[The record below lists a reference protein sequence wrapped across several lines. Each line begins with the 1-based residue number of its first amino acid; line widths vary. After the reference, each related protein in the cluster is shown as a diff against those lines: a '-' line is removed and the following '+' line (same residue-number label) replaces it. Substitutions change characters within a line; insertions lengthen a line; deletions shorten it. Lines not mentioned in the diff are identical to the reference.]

1 MHCYTTSGKVHID
14 GIIELPEDWQGNIK
28 PETISVQLTAIGTAQ
43 ELFVKEIQW
52 GAKVIVRNGGGGAMN
67 AYYTVTA
74 EPIKVE
80 EAPEPIVLNDF
91 KPKKKKLT
99 A

>member
-1 MHCYTTSGKVHID
+1 MHCYTTSGKVHTD
-14 GIIELPEDWQGNIK
+14 GIIELPADWQGKIK
-28 PETISVQLTAIGTAQ
+28 PETIAVQLTAIGTAQ
-43 ELFVKEIQW
+43 GLYVKEIQW
-52 GAKVIVRNGGGGAMN
+52 GMKVIIRNGGGGYLN

-80 EAPEPIVLNDF
+80 EAPEPL
-91 KPKKKKLT
+91 KLV

>member
-1 MHCYTTSGKVHID
+1 MHCYTTSGKVHTD
-14 GIIELPEDWQGNIK
+14 GIIELPAEWQGNIV
-28 PETISVQLTAIGTAQ
+28 PETIAVQLTAIGTAQ
-43 ELFVKEIQW
+43 ELYVQEIQW
-52 GAKVIVRNGGGGAMN
+52 GTKVIIRNGGGGSLN

-80 EAPEPIVLNDF
+80 EAPKPIVLDNF

>member
-1 MHCYTTSGKVHID
+1 
-14 GIIELPEDWQGNIK
+14 
-28 PETISVQLTAIGTAQ
+28 LTAIGTAQ

-52 GAKVIVRNGGGGAMN
+52 GMKVIIRNGGGGYLN

-80 EAPEPIVLNDF
+80 EAPEPL
-91 KPKKKKLT
+91 KLV

>member
-1 MHCYTTSGKVHID
+1 MHCYTTTGKVHID
-14 GIIELPEDWQGNIK
+14 GIIELPEDWIGNIK
-28 PETISVQLTAIGTAQ
+28 PETIAVQLTAVGTAQ

-52 GAKVIVRNGGGGAMN
+52 GSKVIVRNGGGGALN

-80 EAPEPIVLNDF
+80 RIDKL
-91 KPKKKKLT
+91 KSKKKLT

>member
-1 MHCYTTSGKVHID
+1 MT
-14 GIIELPEDWQGNIK
+14 P
-28 PETISVQLTAIGTAQ
+28 IGTFQ

-52 GAKVIVRNGGGGAMN
+52 GMKVIIRSGGGGSLN

-74 EPIKVE
+74 DPIKVE
-80 EAPEPIVLNDF
+80 EAPEPL
-91 KPKKKKLT
+91 KLV

>member
-14 GIIELPEDWQGNIK
+14 GIIELPEDWQGKIK
-28 PETISVQLTAIGTAQ
+28 VETISVQLTAIGTAQ

-52 GAKVIVRNGGGGAMN
+52 GAKVIVRNGGGGALN

-80 EAPEPIVLNDF
+80 QAPEPIVLNDF

>member
-14 GIIELPEDWQGNIK
+14 GIIELPEEWKNNINLD
-28 PETISVQLTAIGTAQ
+28 TISIQLTAVGTAQ
-43 ELFVKEIQW
+43 ELYVKEIQW
-52 GAKVIVRNGGGGAMN
+52 GSKVIVRNGGGGSLN

-74 EPIKVE
+74 EP
-80 EAPEPIVLNDF
+80 L
-91 KPKKKKLT
+91 KKIQELKRPRKKAL

>member
-1 MHCYTTSGKVHID
+1 MHCYTTTGTVHID
-14 GIIELPEDWQGNIK
+14 GIIELPEEWQGKIK
-28 PETISVQLTAIGTAQ
+28 KETISVQLTSIGTSQ
-43 ELFVKEIQW
+43 ELYVKEIQW
-52 GAKVIVRNGGGGAMN
+52 GTKVIIRNGGGGALN

-80 EAPEPIVLNDF
+80 TKVTPI
-91 KPKKKKLT
+91 KSKAKLT

>member
-1 MHCYTTSGKVHID
+1 MHYYTTSGKVHTD
-14 GIIELPEDWQGNIK
+14 GIIELPEEWRGNII
-28 PETISVQLTAIGTAQ
+28 PETIAVQLTAIETAQ

-52 GAKVIVRNGGGGAMN
+52 GTKVIIRNGGGGSLN

-74 EPIKVE
+74 E
-80 EAPEPIVLNDF
+80 ACEPIVLNDRRS
-91 KPKKKKLT
+91 KKKKLT

>member
-1 MHCYTTSGKVHID
+1 MHCYTTTGTVHID
-14 GIIELPEDWQGNIK
+14 GIIELPEEWQGKIK
-28 PETISVQLTAIGTAQ
+28 KETISVQLTSIGTAQ

-52 GAKVIVRNGGGGAMN
+52 GTKVIIRNGGGGALN

-74 EPIKVE
+74 DPIKVE
-80 EAPEPIVLNDF
+80 EPAKPVLLKTNS
-91 KPKKKKLT
+91 KAKLT

>member
-1 MHCYTTSGKVHID
+1 M
-14 GIIELPEDWQGNIK
+14 
-28 PETISVQLTAIGTAQ
+28 
-43 ELFVKEIQW
+43 
-52 GAKVIVRNGGGGAMN
+52 KVIIRNGGGGSLN

-80 EAPEPIVLNDF
+80 EETEPDWHQRLRV
-91 KPKKKKLT
+91 

>member
-1 MHCYTTSGKVHID
+1 MHCYTTTGKVHID
-14 GIIELPEDWQGNIK
+14 GIIELPEDWHGKIK

-52 GAKVIVRNGGGGAMN
+52 GAKVIVRNGGGGALN

-74 EPIKVE
+74 EPIKVKE
-80 EAPEPIVLNDF
+80 SKKPIVLDTF
-91 KPKKKKLT
+91 KPKKKLT

>member
-1 MHCYTTSGKVHID
+1 MATPLGVCVS
-14 GIIELPEDWQGNIK
+14 
-28 PETISVQLTAIGTAQ
+28 
-43 ELFVKEIQW
+43 LFVKEIQW
-52 GAKVIVRNGGGGAMN
+52 GTKVIIRNGGGGSLN

-80 EAPEPIVLNDF
+80 EAPKPIVLDNF

>member
-14 GIIELPEDWQGNIK
+14 GIIELPEDWIGNIK
-28 PETISVQLTAIGTAQ
+28 PETIAVQLTAIGTSQ

-52 GAKVIVRNGGGGAMN
+52 GAKIIVRNGGGGALN
-67 AYYTVTA
+67 AFYTVSA

-80 EAPEPIVLNDF
+80 RIDKL
-91 KPKKKKLT
+91 KSKKKLT

>member
-1 MHCYTTSGKVHID
+1 
-14 GIIELPEDWQGNIK
+14 LPEEWRGNII
-28 PETISVQLTAIGTAQ
+28 PETIAVQLTAIETAQ

-52 GAKVIVRNGGGGAMN
+52 GTKVIIRNGGGGSLN

-74 EPIKVE
+74 E
-80 EAPEPIVLNDF
+80 ACEPIVLNDRRS
-91 KPKKKKLT
+91 KKKKLT

>member
-1 MHCYTTSGKVHID
+1 MHCYTTSGKVHTD
-14 GIIELPEDWQGNIK
+14 GIIELPEDWIGNIK

-52 GAKVIVRNGGGGAMN
+52 GAKVIVRNGGGGALN

-74 EPIKVE
+74 EPIKVKE
-80 EAPEPIVLNDF
+80 SKKPIVLDNF
-91 KPKKKKLT
+91 KPKKKLT

>member
-1 MHCYTTSGKVHID
+1 MHCYTTSGKVHTD
-14 GIIELPEDWQGNIK
+14 GIIELPADWQGKIK
-28 PETISVQLTAIGTAQ
+28 PETIAVQLTAIGTAQ
-43 ELFVKEIQW
+43 GLYVKEIQW
-52 GAKVIVRNGGGGAMN
+52 GMKVIIRNGGGGTLN

-80 EAPEPIVLNDF
+80 EETEPEWHYRLRV
-91 KPKKKKLT
+91 